1 MDFYTGHCFFKKVL
15 LFVMCF
21 VCSYIETDAQDY
33 YRLITSTSE
42 LEANAKYLIASM
54 AKGDGYVMK
63 NYASGDNN
71 CKGIATTSDGGIIA
85 FATGMAKLTAQKY
98 STNSQQDWLFK
109 NESDMYMSATTKTGT
124 YLKFTS
130 KTQDN
135 GAIFTVSFSSELNAV
150 LACKNKSPYKLY
162 FNSLYGNTIFSCY
175 SDPYSPVYL
184 YKEVKS
190 MALSISGSIA
200 KTSYKVGEVP
210 TADELNVVATFDGKT
225 QKDVTKSVAWSYSP
239 ETITENTTKIT
250 VTATY
255 AGKSVSKSF
264 AVKVDNPSDYT
275 RDLTVDC
282 TTQKAEDLVEWN
294 TDNAKMTLHKN
305 ESSEPANANIGENGV
320 SRAFDGQLLTIT
332 PVQNMAKVVFTMADN
347 EAASTFDNHTFDN
360 VSESFISENEV
371 ELIPAEPSQPISIDI
386 AEPCSFTRLT
396 VHTTISVAMSDARYA
411 TLCLPYAAN
420 IPEGLE
426 VYAAKDNGDKIRLMK
441 KEDIAANEGVVL
453 YGEAGVTYSF
463 AAKGGTVEKTA
474 GNEMVGVNVA
484 TILTKD
490 DDVYL
495 LGKNNTTGKVAF
507 RLLSTDRTMVSHRAY
522 LKPDKASASRMLI
535 DISDDTET
543 GIETVPGRENGAEA
557 TRIYNL
563 AGQRM
568 SRATKGINIVNGKL
582 TIK

>member
-21 VCSYIETDAQDY
+21 VCSDIETDAQDY

-54 AKGDGYVMK
+54 AEGDGYVMK

-85 FATGMAKLTAQKY
+85 FATGMAKLTLMDLMD
-98 STNSQQDWLFK
+98 NSSLKLVKDE
-109 NESDMYMSATTKTGT
+109 NDRYMTTVDKDNT
-124 YLKFTS
+124 YLKFAAT
-130 KTQDN
+130 N
-135 GAIFTVSFSSELNAV
+135 GTYSNFSVAINSNAV
-150 LACKNKSPYKLY
+150 ITCSQSNKILGFNPNNKL
-162 FNSLYGNTIFSCY
+162 FSCY
-175 SDPYSPVYL
+175 TGGMSPVYL
-184 YKEVKS
+184 YKLTELRAVKS
-190 MALSISGSIA
+190 LSISGTLT
-200 KTSYKVGEVP
+200 KKSYKIGDKVS
-210 TADELNVVATFDGKT
+210 ADGLIVKASFEDGTVEDVTENVV
-225 QKDVTKSVAWSYSP
+225 WSFP
-239 ETITENTTKIT
+239 HETITDYVQKLI

-255 AGKSVSKSF
+255 AGKTVSASFDISTQCTYTLDLASKSY
-264 AVKVDNPSDYT
+264 ASQSKSQVV
-275 RDLTVDC
+275 
-282 TTQKAEDLVEWN
+282 WN
-294 TDNAKMTLHKN
+294 TGVGNMILSKNTATNDANKQLGGYNSSYYTSAYSGHK
-305 ESSEPANANIGENGV
+305 
-320 SRAFDGQLLTIT
+320 LTISST
-332 PVQNMAKVVFTMADN
+332 PGLAKIVFTVYDTPSATKF
-347 EAASTFDNHTFDN
+347 ANHIFTN
-360 VSESFISENEV
+360 AVPYVSGKEI
-371 ELIPAEPSQPISIDI
+371 ELLPTDPAKDISIDFKNVTN
-386 AEPCSFTRLT
+386 FTRLT

-426 VYAAKDNGDKIRLMK
+426 VYAAKDNGDKVRLMK

-463 AAKGGTVEKTA
+463 AAKYGTVEKTS